1 MKEKYSLKGVGY
13 VVLFLEF
20 LLIFLFLYVL
30 YQNREDWVLILI
42 FFLLGLSMEVI
53 GVDVVHAYTYK
64 GFLTLYSVPIAIPLA
79 WSVILYTSFKLVRSL
94 GGPLWFLPFASA
106 FFTVLLD
113 LAMDPVMSSAGVWT
127 WLRGLSPSDFFG
139 VPLYN
144 FWGWFLAGFV
154 AGLCALKH
162 KDKRRGNRSAFVL
175 YLLYVLLW
183 FPLMWV
189 LRYVPYLLSYYL
201 FWGLILII
209 GIFVRI
215 WGFTKEVVSLD
226 VVLVRWSFYLASLIV
241 FVWSGLYVSQPY
253 LVSALVS
260 FYLIEIFVSRMYDV
274 L

>member
-1 MKEKYSLKGVGY
+1 MKGVGY
-13 VVLFLEF
+13 VILFLEF
-20 LLIFLFLYVL
+20 LLILLFLYVL
-30 YQNREDWVLILI
+30 YQNREDWALMLI

-64 GFLTLYSVPIAIPLA
+64 GFLIAPYSVPIAIPLA

-94 GGPLWFLPFASA
+94 GGPVWFIPFASA

-127 WLRGLSPSDFFG
+127 WLRGSLPSDFFG

-162 KDKRRGNRSAFVL
+162 KGKRRGRGNTIFVSII
-175 YLLYVLLW
+175 YVLLW

-189 LRYVPYLLSYYL
+189 LHYVPYLVSYYL
-201 FWGLILII
+201 FWGFILII
-209 GIFVRI
+209 GIFVSI

-241 FVWSGLYVSQPY
+241 FVWSGLYASQPY
-253 LVSALVS
+253 LVSVVVS
-260 FYLIEIFVSRMYDV
+260 FSLIEIFVSRMYDV